1 MESHSETT
9 RLIQTWLLVC
19 ISLTYCFVTG
29 KLVPAGKMRFL
40 LISPVV
46 ILFLLLPL
54 RLTSIHLGGST
65 TFFIAW
71 LGTFKLMLF
80 SFNKGPLSADPS
92 ISLPRF
98 LAVASLPIKVNP
110 KSDFDGTPGGT
121 SVAETDPSAHSARGY
136 ALRAALL
143 AVVLKLYDYKDR
155 LHPTAILFLYS
166 LHLYIG
172 LELILAVVGA
182 AARAGFGLELEPQF
196 NEPYLATS
204 LSDFWGRRW
213 NLVVTSILRPTV
225 YEPVTSLLAGS
236 MGREKAQPVAVLA
249 TFAVSAIMHEL
260 MMFYLSR
267 LIPTGEM
274 SAFFLLHGACVVAER
289 AVARRMRGRWK
300 VPRLVASF
308 LTIWFVL
315 STGFW
320 LFYPEFIRGKAL
332 VRAFEEY
339 ALVGEFLESVINGT
353 LFRSFD
359 GNVFIPKFF
368 EHVQQVRLSQ

>member
-1 MESHSETT
+1 MEPYSEIIT
-9 RLIQTWLLVC
+9 LVC

-40 LISPVV
+40 LISP
-46 ILFLLLPL
+46 
-54 RLTSIHLGGST
+54 
-65 TFFIAW
+65 
-71 LGTFKLMLF
+71 LMLF

-98 LAVASLPIKVNP
+98 LAATSLPIKITP
-110 KSDFDGTPGGT
+110 KSDLST
-121 SVAETDPSAHSARGY
+121 SAAKTDQSAHSAMGY
-136 ALRAALL
+136 ALRAVLL
-143 AVVLKLYDYKDR
+143 AVVFKLYDYKAW

-166 LHLYIG
+166 LHLYFM
-172 LELILAVVGA
+172 LELLLAVVGA

-204 LSDFWGRRW
+204 
-213 NLVVTSILRPTV
+213 ILRPSV
-225 YEPVTSLLAGS
+225 YEPVTNLLSGP
-236 MGREKAQPVAVLA
+236 MGPEKAQPFAVLA
-249 TFAVSAIMHEL
+249 TFGVSAIMHEL
-260 MMFYLSR
+260 IMFYLNR

-300 VPRLVASF
+300 VPRLVASC

-320 LFYPEFIRGKAL
+320 LFYPEFLQGKAL

-339 ALVGEFLESVINGT
+339 AVVGEFLEKMTNGT
-353 LFRSFD
+353 LLRSFAV
-359 GNVFIPKFF
+359 NVSIHKFF
-368 EHVQQVRLSQ
+368 QHIRLSQ

>member
-1 MESHSETT
+1 MESHSETI
-9 RLIQTWLLVC
+9 RFIQTWLLVC

-29 KLVPAGKMRFL
+29 KLVPAGKLRFL

-54 RLTSIHLGGST
+54 RLTSANLGGST
-65 TFFIAW
+65 AFFIAW
-71 LGTFKLMLF
+71 LGNFKLMLF

-98 LAVASLPIKVNP
+98 LAAASLPIKVTP
-110 KSDFDGTPGGT
+110 KSDLAT
-121 SVAETDPSAHSARGY
+121 SSAKIVPIAHSARGY

-143 AVVLKLYDYKDR
+143 AVVLKMYDYKDR

-166 LHLYIG
+166 LHLYFL
-172 LELILAVVGA
+172 LELILAVAGA
-182 AARAGFGLELEPQF
+182 AARAGLGLELEPQS

-213 NLVVTSILRPTV
+213 NLAVTSILRPTV
-225 YEPVTSLLAGS
+225 YEPVTNLLAGPI
-236 MGREKAQPVAVLA
+236 GREKAQLFAVLA
-249 TFAVSAIMHEL
+249 TFGVSAIMHEL
-260 MMFYLSR
+260 IMFYLNR

-289 AVARRMRGRWK
+289 AAARRMRGRWK
-300 VPRLVASF
+300 VPRPVASC

-315 STGFW
+315 STAFW
-320 LFYPEFIRGKAL
+320 LFFPEFIRGKADIRGL
-332 VRAFEEY
+332 EEY
-339 ALVGEFLESVINGT
+339 AAVGEFLKSMISGTPIQVI
-353 LFRSFD
+353 
-359 GNVFIPKFF
+359 
-368 EHVQQVRLSQ
+368 